1 MRLEGSDGGHNGL
14 SSIIYELGTEDF
26 ARLRCG
32 IGSDFPRGGQ
42 VNYVLSRF
50 KAGEIAT
57 VEEMTEFPILE
68 DAISIQFALMQ
79 ILRELLKNKLD
90 PKHASLMLFALQ
102 IACMNRRGM
111 RAERL
116 AEGK

>member
-1 MRLEGSDGGHNGL
+1 MPDVVIPSCQHIKSNGVQCGSPALRTKTFCYFHDPSQ
-14 SSIIYELGTEDF
+14 SSFTRC
-26 ARLRCG
+26 ARA
-32 IGSDFPRGGQ
+32 RGF
-42 VNYVLSRF
+42 R
-50 KAGEIAT
+50 T